1 MAEVL
6 EHVIVELLVIVDSD
20 FSRDATA
27 ADDVLLEIFLD
38 SCGAYVS
45 DGLCLN
51 LFCEIL
57 NRSKV

>member
-6 EHVIVELLVIVDSD
+6 EHVIVDSN

-27 ADDVLLEIFLD
+27 ADDVLLEKFLD
-38 SCGAYVS
+38 SRGAYVS
-45 DGLCLN
+45 GGLCLN